1 MVLHDLIICFMN
13 LEHPIFTTILRL
25 DIISSGDQ
33 MMNRTLGVAHLQMA
47 TKDFD
52 EHTTGH

>member
-1 MVLHDLIICFMN
+1 MN